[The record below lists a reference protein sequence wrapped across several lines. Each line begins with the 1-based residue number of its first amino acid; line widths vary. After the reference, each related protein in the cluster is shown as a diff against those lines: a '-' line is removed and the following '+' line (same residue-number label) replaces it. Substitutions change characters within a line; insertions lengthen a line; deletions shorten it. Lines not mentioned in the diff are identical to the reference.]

1 MRDLENDVFF
11 VCSLI
16 EYLGRKTKNTK
27 KTIVEKL
34 GYNKI
39 KKIYDLADVYHSEN
53 IEKITDELI
62 EENNILIGDY
72 DILKNIKNSNPPS
85 YWDMGKVY
93 QRLVKM
99 ISSDENDYVNKIL
112 EVMSSWII
120 PHFDNYDSSLYFESP
135 SYLLACYKEGKII

>member
-34 GYNKI
+34 GYNII

-99 ISSDENDYVNKIL
+99 ISSD
-112 EVMSSWII
+112 
-120 PHFDNYDSSLYFESP
+120 
-135 SYLLACYKEGKII
+135 

>member
-93 QRLVKM
+93 QTLVKM

>member
-72 DILKNIKNSNPPS
+72 DILKNIKNNNPPS

>member
-39 KKIYDLADVYHSEN
+39 KKIYELADVYHSEN